1 MSVAPFVRGDTAV
14 FRFAPEKRMF
24 WADYK
29 GNAIAID
36 SLARSIRQH
45 KLSIESGDMKVR
57 VLGFCSSYGS
67 CAENLAAAKNRSNQV
82 KSYFI
87 VHEGLKEDHFRTT
100 NSTRQWHGMTD
111 VIGVAYLFR
120 NSETIPASGTLPE
133 SGFTSADSVSASQVL
148 KPFVEPD
155 TLIAERSAKP
165 ASESTRPIAKALE
178 AAYAADLDLVCI
190 SPNAAPPVCK
200 IMDYGKYRFEQAK
213 REKEAKKNQK
223 TVEVKEIRLG
233 LSIDVHDFETKG
245 KHAMRFLDEGNK
257 VKVSI
262 RFRGRELGHPEI
274 GLETMRRFAEYCADH
289 GSVEKAA
296 KMEGRN
302 MLMFLAPKS
311 GK

>member
-1 MSVAPFVRGDTAV
+1 MQQREFWRCINISSKELSVNENIRFKEVRTIGSD
-14 FRFAPEKRMF
+14 
-24 WADYK
+24 
-29 GNAIAID
+29 G
-36 SLARSIRQH
+36 SQ
-45 KLSIESGDMKVR
+45 
-57 VLGFCSSYGS
+57 LGI
-67 CAENLAAAKNRSNQV
+67 L
-82 KSYFI
+82 
-87 VHEGLKEDHFRTT
+87 
-100 NSTRQWHGMTD
+100 
-111 VIGVAYLFR
+111 
-120 NSETIPASGTLPE
+120 
-133 SGFTSADSVSASQVL
+133 
-148 KPFVEPD
+148 
-155 TLIAERSAKP
+155 
-165 ASESTRPIAKALE
+165 PIAKALD

-213 REKEAKKNQK
+213 REKEARKNKK

-274 GLETMRRFAEYCADH
+274 GHETMRRFEEYCADH

-302 MLMFLAPKS
+302 MLMFLAPKT